1 MKMKKLIASV
11 CTTAV
16 VALTFAGC
24 TIIDNG
30 AIATVDGNK
39 ITRGEFQLQVQGV
52 LAQKEAQTQVEEGQ
66 NFLDMEVDGKKMT
79 DIIKEEALEQLVEQK
94 VAANEAKKEGMS
106 LSDEDKQSIDD
117 SKSSMIKNMGGKEE
131 YEKVLKSYG
140 LTEKTYDALIE
151 ENTLYSQFYNQK
163 IEEMTV
169 TDEEA
174 QTEFENNYIR
184 AKHIL
189 ITVDTETTDEAA
201 QAKANDLLNQIKG
214 GADFDTLM
222 NENSKDPGLQ
232 SQPDGYIFTDNGA
245 MIKEFQ
251 DAAFA
256 LEVGQVSEV
265 VKTTAG
271 YHIIKREALLPESFE
286 ENKETVIS
294 EIKQAKFEEYIETLK
309 SNATIEKD
317 EKLYN
322 NFKVEKIEEGE

>member
-1 MKMKKLIASV
+1 MKMKKMIASL
-11 CTTAV
+11 CAAAV
-16 VALTFAGC
+16 MTLTFAGC
-24 TIIDNG
+24 TIIDNS

-39 ITRGEFQLQVQGV
+39 ITSGEFQLQVQGV

-79 DIIKEEALEQLVEQK
+79 DIIKEESLEQLVEQK

-106 LSDEDKQSIDD
+106 LTDEEKKSIDD
-117 SKSSMIKNMGGKEE
+117 SKSSMIKNMGGKDA

-151 ENTLYSQFYNQK
+151 ENSIYSKFYNQK
-163 IEEMTV
+163 MEEMTV

-174 QTEFENNYIR
+174 KAEFESKYLR

-201 QAKANDLLNQIKG
+201 QAKAQELLDQING
-214 GADFDTLM
+214 GADFDALM
-222 NENSKDPGLQ
+222 KENSKDPGLE

-256 LEVGQVSEV
+256 LEVGQVSNI

-294 EIKQAKFEEYIETLK
+294 SMKQDKFKEYIETLK
-309 SNATIEKD
+309 SSAKIEKD
-317 EKLYN
+317 EKAYN
-322 NFKVEKIEEGE
+322 NFKVEKIEEGA